1 MSENNQPLDEDK
13 EFMRLAYLISMRIRE
28 RMASEHRIRN
38 AKYLLGL
45 DRHVI
50 GRVLV
55 GLN

>member
-1 MSENNQPLDEDK
+1 MSENSQPLDEDK

-28 RMASEHRIRN
+28 RMVSEHRIRN